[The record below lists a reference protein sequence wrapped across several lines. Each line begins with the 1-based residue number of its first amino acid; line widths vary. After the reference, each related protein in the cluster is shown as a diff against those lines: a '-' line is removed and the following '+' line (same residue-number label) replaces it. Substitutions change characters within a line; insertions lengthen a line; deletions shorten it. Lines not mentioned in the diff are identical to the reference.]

1 MLLVLFPC
9 SFFLLSACVVG
20 LLLPACVSV
29 QSGSSFFSLLYSFL
43 AKRTKLS
50 SFLSK
55 NHNDPICLLLTCF
68 FYSELGITVAF
79 FAATSVR
86 WGWGCQWAQDCGLVL
101 HSYDHTEGNSCLE
114 TTQRLFCCRLTC
126 TDVGKQALDDDALGG
141 TWDGVVRRK
150 EKGKGMRRIRGESGR
165 ASLLLFAY

>member
-86 WGWGCQWAQDCGLVL
+86 WGWGCQWAQDCGLEL

-150 EKGKGMRRIRGESGR
+150 EKGKGNEKDPGR
-165 ASLLLFAY
+165 ER